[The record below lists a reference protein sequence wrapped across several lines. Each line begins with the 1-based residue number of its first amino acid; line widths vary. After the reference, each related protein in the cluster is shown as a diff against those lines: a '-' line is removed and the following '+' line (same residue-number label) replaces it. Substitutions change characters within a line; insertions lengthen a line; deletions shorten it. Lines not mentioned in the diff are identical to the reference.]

1 MNFLTWSLAIGIPPL
16 LLGIAMLAM
25 PAKAAGWLTSFG
37 DSKRFAWVLVPIGWF
52 WTAHELD
59 VIGIDVFDKFLKIFP
74 GELWILALVLIPL
87 TIAWM
92 PKHLAMRGLSAVL
105 MLYPATF
112 FQCARLVD
120 SDWRLVAV
128 SWTYWCIV
136 LGMYSMFYPWRTQ
149 KGIEWIVAVP
159 WRMRTVGAVHVAAG
173 IAVVVAAFLV

>member
-1 MNFLTWSLAIGIPPL
+1 MNFTAWSLAIGVPPL
-16 LLGIAMLAM
+16 LLGLAMLAL
-25 PAKAAGWLTSFG
+25 PGRASGWIASFG
-37 DSKRFAWVLVPIGWF
+37 NCRVLSWVLTPIAWL

-59 VIGIDVFDKFLKIFP
+59 VIGIEVFDRFLKRFP

-92 PKHLAMRGLSAVL
+92 PKHLAMRGLSAIL

-112 FQCARLVD
+112 FQCARLVE

-149 KGIEWIVAVP
+149 KALEWIVAAP
-159 WRMRTVGAVHVAAG
+159 ARMRTAAAIHVAAG
-173 IAVVVAAFLV
+173 LAVLIAAFLV

>member
-1 MNFLTWSLAIGIPPL
+1 MNVLAWSLAIGIPPL

-25 PAKAAGWLTSFG
+25 PVKAAGWLTSFG
-37 DSKRFAWVLVPIGWF
+37 DSKRIAWVLVPVGWF

-59 VIGIDVFDKFLKIFP
+59 VIGIEVFDRFLKIFP
-74 GELWILALVLIPL
+74 GELWILAIVLIPL

-92 PKHLAMRGLSAVL
+92 PKHIAMRGLSAVL

-112 FQCARLVD
+112 FQCARLVE

-136 LGMYSMFYPWRTQ
+136 LGMFSMFYPWRTQ
-149 KGIEWIVAVP
+149 KALEWIAAAR
-159 WRMRTVGAVHVAAG
+159 WRMRAAGAVHVAAG
-173 IAVVVAAFLV
+173 AAVVVAALLA